1 MPSKKNKTPILPG
14 KVYHIY
20 NRGNN
25 FEKTFFIR
33 NDYLEFLNSYK
44 KYLGKTVDT
53 YAFALIT
60 NHFHFLIR
68 IKENS
73 HPGIFSKQYSKWI
86 LHYSNLINYREQRS
100 GSLFLNPFKR
110 VEVNTE
116 EYLKRIIFY
125 IHFNPQKHKLTD
137 NFKDSIFTSYQSYIS
152 DHITELKR
160 EYIFDIFGSKDEF
173 IEYHQ
178 YFHDEIKIKN
188 IMIED

>member
-25 FEKTFFIR
+25 FEKTFFIK
-33 NDYLEFLNSYK
+33 NDYREFLNSYK
-44 KYLGKTVDT
+44 KYLGKIVDT
-53 YAFALIT
+53 YAYALIP

-68 IKENS
+68 IKEDS
-73 HPGIFSKQYSKWI
+73 LTGVFSKQYSKWI

-110 VEVNTE
+110 VEINTE
-116 EYLKRIIFY
+116 EYFKRLVFY
-125 IHFNPQKHKLTD
+125 IHFNPQKHKITD
-137 NFKDSIFTSYQSYIS
+137 NFKTSLFTSYASYIS
-152 DHITELKR
+152 NQNTELKR
-160 EYIFDIFGSKDEF
+160 EYIFDIFGSKNEF